1 MGESSGRTHTRGTE
15 RNIDVYETLLYYT
28 QTGKQ
33 RRDYIF
39 LQEIERRTLKRKR
52 KGQCFE
58 NRAQQKYNKNKF
70 IFFLEQK
77 EREREQNELKK
88 ERRKKKRNGER
99 LFTVTNNI

>member
-1 MGESSGRTHTRGTE
+1 MVGESSGRTHTRGTE

-33 RRDYIF
+33 RRDYTF
-39 LQEIERRTLKRKR
+39 LHEKEKNTQTKEKIEKS
-52 KGQCFE
+52 FV

-88 ERRKKKRNGER
+88 ERRKKREMVKDF
-99 LFTVTNNI
+99 LL